1 MLHEPVLLVMLTGW
15 IDAAGAAAAAADAFS
30 KECETSPI
38 LRFDDDTF
46 IDFRARR
53 PVMALR
59 DGVNT
64 DLAWSSIELRA
75 GRSSSGRDVLVL
87 VGPEPDMAWHR
98 FARLVSDISVELGVT
113 RMIALGAYPFAAPH
127 TRTPR
132 LSCSSP
138 STDVLANVTFARSS
152 VDVPAGIAAV
162 LEHALHARKIPTLG
176 IWAQVPHYVVAMPY
190 PAASVALLDGVTEV
204 TGIEV
209 AASSCGPRS
218 GRSAKASTPAST
230 AIPSTSRC
238 CDNSRSSTTPRSM
251 ARSRRARRWN
261 CAPATNSPTRS
272 KPSSATR
279 TDACRFGPGCP
290 SGSGPE
296 RPAVPAVGFGVGSGK
311 TGGPSGSGPERP
323 AVLWGRVGQAALS
336 MVRP

>member
-1 MLHEPVLLVMLTGW
+1 MTDDHEWLVEEPMLHEPVLLVMLTGW

-64 DLAWSSIELRA
+64 DLTWSSIELRA

-127 TRTPR
+127 TRAPR

-138 STDVLANVTFARSS
+138 STEVLANVTFARSS

-204 TGIEV
+204 TGIEL
-209 AASSCGPRS
+209 AASELRAAVVPQRERIDATIDGNAEHLDMLRQLEELHDASTDGEVTSGPSIEMRS
-218 GRSAKASTPAST
+218 GDELADE
-230 AIPSTSRC
+230 I
-238 CDNSRSSTTPRSM
+238 
-251 ARSRRARRWN
+251 
-261 CAPATNSPTRS
+261 
-272 KPSSATR
+272 
-279 TDACRFGPGCP
+279 
-290 SGSGPE
+290 
-296 RPAVPAVGFGVGSGK
+296 
-311 TGGPSGSGPERP
+311 
-323 AVLWGRVGQAALS
+323 QAFL
-336 MVRP
+336 RDQD